1 MGLLNDN
8 KSMLPNIKNL
18 QDLNEEEIE
27 KNLHKWKQSNFV
39 ANFTQMQTIC
49 MQCWWTPIYLDITR
63 LGCYRELS

>member
-27 KNLHKWKQSNFV
+27 KNLHK
-39 ANFTQMQTIC
+39 
-49 MQCWWTPIYLDITR
+49 
-63 LGCYRELS
+63 